1 MKVYGLLNQ
10 VSNDWVYGPYSYKAN
25 LFLSIRRSYD
35 FDKQVYCRSIEL
47 QVALVDND
55 LFCPETW
62 LSFTISPFK
71 VALAILKESEILN
84 KDIVLS
90 LISWDK
96 LEEND
101 GKTDE
106 I

>member
-1 MKVYGLLNQ
+1 M
-10 VSNDWVYGPYSYKAN
+10 AR
-25 LFLSIRRSYD
+25 IHT
-35 FDKQVYCRSIEL
+35 KQIYFCQFVGVMILTSRFYCRSIEL